1 VELFRLPE
9 TVSLTGVLHMLLLTL
24 FLWWAHAPMR
34 CFDGR
39 LRKGISIVAIA
50 ILAFPCGNLIPACV
64 ADDRFGGGVGRSTLA
79 WVRDAEEEE
88 SENLTKHQM
97 RLREGTLVPTTVG
110 RVVLA
115 GRRWAFIASAPES
128 ETADDIVE
136 TDKSFRASLVG
147 FNSKPRP
154 SRLGQGNKPIAT
166 TNVAQTETLAASP
179 TKSKRPANIL
189 PPRIILA
196 ENLMLQRIVTAIRA
210 DLSDDHWTVTGE
222 IIEFFDDNQ
231 LVIRTAQRTNSH

>member
-1 VELFRLPE
+1 
-9 TVSLTGVLHMLLLTL
+9 
-24 FLWWAHAPMR
+24 MR

-64 ADDRFGGGVGRSTLA
+64 ADDRFGGGTGKSTLA
-79 WVRDAEEEE
+79 WIRDAEEED
-88 SENLTKHQM
+88 SENLAKHQI
-97 RLREGTLVPTTVG
+97 RLREGTLVPTSVG
-110 RVVLA
+110 RIVLA
-115 GRRWAFIASAPES
+115 GRRWAFITSA

-154 SRLGQGNKPIAT
+154 SRLGQGKNPTTAT
-166 TNVAQTETLAASP
+166 TRVAQTETLAASP
-179 TKSKRPANIL
+179 TKTKRPPNIL

-222 IIEFFDDNQ
+222 ITEFFDDNQ